1 MSGKRIGLV
10 AAVVVAIALTIY
22 LTRWRHPAVAPHAT
36 GPAIA
41 SAPTAAAVA
50 PAATAPRASA
60 PGHTL
65 DPAARKLLRAAL
77 AEARAAR
84 AAQGNGATAAASPD
98 GPRPQLDDP
107 HTTDL
112 ALRDKTG
119 DESAWEKRQLG
130 VLQQLL
136 GECYDLARA
145 GDPSLEGKVA
155 LLFTVSAEPDIGGLV
170 DDIRFDEAGTTIA
183 SPDLRECMR
192 QSLYALELDPPPQ
205 GLSVSRMI
213 TLDLHP
219 DD

>member
-1 MSGKRIGLV
+1 MTGKRIGLI
-10 AAVVVAIALTIY
+10 AAVIVAIALTIY
-22 LTRWRHPAVAPHAT
+22 LTRWRHPTVAPPAT
-36 GPAIA
+36 RPAIA
-41 SAPTAAAVA
+41 STQPAAAVT
-50 PAATAPRASA
+50 PPATAPRASA

-65 DPAARKLLRAAL
+65 DPAARKRLQAAL

-84 AAQGNGATAAASPD
+84 AAHDDGATATTSPD
-98 GPRPQLDDP
+98 RPRPQLDDP
-107 HTTDL
+107 HATDL
-112 ALRDKTG
+112 DLRDKTG
-119 DESAWEKRQLG
+119 DDSAWEKRQLG

-145 GDPSLEGKVA
+145 GDRSIAGKVA
-155 LLFTVSAEPDIGGLV
+155 LLFTVSGEPDIGGLV

-205 GLSVSRMI
+205 GVSVSRMV